1 MKIQNIHYN
10 TYGIRIGAKERT
22 SIRFILKVMITYAE
36 MNLIGGLKYQ
46 NYKLFDNSKTLLNI
60 IEQLDA
66 VKNDNSISG
75 IALNLSGMNINKE
88 MLWELREKLRE
99 IKSYNKKVYIYIDR
113 VGIDEY
119 HFASIADKISS

>member
-1 MKIQNIHYN
+1 
-10 TYGIRIGAKERT
+10 
-22 SIRFILKVMITYAE
+22 

-66 VKNDNSISG
+66 VKNDYSISG

-88 MLWELREKLRE
+88 MLWELREKLKR
-99 IKSYNKKVYIYIDR
+99 
-113 VGIDEY
+113 
-119 HFASIADKISS
+119 